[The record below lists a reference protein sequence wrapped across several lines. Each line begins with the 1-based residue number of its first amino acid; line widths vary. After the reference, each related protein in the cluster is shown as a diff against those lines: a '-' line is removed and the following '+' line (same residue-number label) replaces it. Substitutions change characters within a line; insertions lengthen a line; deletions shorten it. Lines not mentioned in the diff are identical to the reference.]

1 MVGMIEASA
10 EHFTTD
16 VLPLYHGPFIKIR
29 LQPSEREYTVSKTLL
44 CAKSPVFS
52 AMFHHGF
59 REYEEQTATLQEEG
73 GIISIRS
80 IQALIQWLYTRIINF
95 DISDKEE
102 HVIELAR
109 LADKYSIT
117 GIESYVAQDIRD
129 TIRSPDSTSW
139 LTSEHIISGTFLPRG
154 HPVRRTLA
162 AACVYGFLQYKNH
175 KFARE
180 AEDYPTSGADL
191 LREVQLALNTSNEPH
206 RAVTFTDPL
215 DDVTVHLRRA

>member
-1 MVGMIEASA
+1 
-10 EHFTTD
+10 
-16 VLPLYHGPFIKIR
+16 
-29 LQPSEREYTVSKTLL
+29 
-44 CAKSPVFS
+44 
-52 AMFHHGF
+52 MFHHGF

-129 TIRSPDSTSW
+129 TIRSPGIKVESIYLERILSLPKDSTSW

-180 AEDYPTSGADL
+180 AEDYPTFGADL
-191 LREVQLALNTSNEPH
+191 LREVQLALNTSNELH

>member
-1 MVGMIEASA
+1 
-10 EHFTTD
+10 
-16 VLPLYHGPFIKIR
+16 
-29 LQPSEREYTVSKTLL
+29 
-44 CAKSPVFS
+44 
-52 AMFHHGF
+52 MFHHGF

-102 HVIELAR
+102 HDSAAIELAR

-129 TIRSPDSTSW
+129 TIRSPGIKVESIYLERILSLPKDSTSW

-154 HPVRRTLA
+154 NPVRRTLA

-180 AEDYPTSGADL
+180 AEDYPTFGAD
-191 LREVQLALNTSNEPH
+191 LREVQLALNT
-206 RAVTFTDPL
+206 
-215 DDVTVHLRRA
+215 